1 MYCIPTFPVFAGCPF
16 DSPRSL
22 GHWFIGLLGYWVIGL
37 LGYWVSGSLGKREGR
52 RDGRK
57 STCADK
63 EQADKDKKL
72 PVTTTKSNLYT

>member
-22 GHWFIGLLGYWVIGL
+22 GHWFIGLLGYWVIG
-37 LGYWVSGSLGKREGR
+37 SLGKREGR

-57 STCADK
+57 STCAPADK
-63 EQADKDKKL
+63 EQADKNKKL